1 LNLLNH
7 SPEEKM
13 KPLEKS
19 FWEEAGEL
27 VHLEGMLSKA
37 LLRMHSVA
45 HAEPLQRLLAGYRVT
60 VEKNLAQLSQ
70 TFRLFEVP
78 LREKKN
84 ETAMAL
90 LQKVQ
95 QIILRTGSGAVLDAL
110 ILALC
115 QKTIALKTQSYATIA
130 SWAQALSAE
139 RRDLTS
145 ALNKLLQTEKKAESD
160 FQRLAPACDA
170 AAAAEKLETA
180 RKREHSPAKQP
191 KEPFRAPGDW

>member
-1 LNLLNH
+1 
-7 SPEEKM
+7 M

-45 HAEPLQRLLAGYRVT
+45 HAASFQHLLARYRVV
-60 VEKNLAQLSQ
+60 VENNLSQLSQ
-70 TFRLFEVP
+70 TFQLFEVP

-95 QIILRTGSGAVLDAL
+95 QLILRTGSGPVLDAL
-110 ILALC
+110 LLALC
-115 QKTIALKTQSYATIA
+115 LKTIALKTRSYATIA
-130 SWAQALSAE
+130 GWARVLSAE
-139 RRDLTS
+139 RRDLAAS
-145 ALNKLLQTEKKAESD
+145 LNKLHQAEVRADSD
-160 FQRLAPACDA
+160 FQKLVAQSDL
-170 AAAAEKLETA
+170 AAAAENLERS
-180 RKREHSPAKQP
+180 RKRERTTT
-191 KEPFRAPGDW
+191 KEPFRTRDDW

>member
-1 LNLLNH
+1 
-7 SPEEKM
+7 M

-45 HAEPLQRLLAGYRVT
+45 HADSFKLLLAGYRVE
-60 VEKNLAQLSQ
+60 VEKNLSQLSQ

-84 ETAMAL
+84 ETAIAL

-95 QIILRTGSGAVLDAL
+95 QTILRTGSGPVLDTL
-110 ILALC
+110 LLGLC
-115 QKTIALKTQSYATIA
+115 LKTIGLKTQSYATIA
-130 SWAQALSAE
+130 SWAQALSAQ
-139 RRDLTS
+139 RRDLT
-145 ALNKLLQTEKKAESD
+145 ATLQKLQQTEEKAESD
-160 FQRLAPACDA
+160 FQRLAPEYDI
-170 AAAAEKLETA
+170 AAAAEKLETTE
-180 RKREHSPAKQP
+180 RRHLTTKQP
-191 KEPFRAPGDW
+191 KETFHARGDW

>member
-1 LNLLNH
+1 
-7 SPEEKM
+7 M

-45 HAEPLQRLLAGYRVT
+45 HAESFQQLLAAYRVS
-60 VEKNLAQLSQ
+60 VENNLSQ
-70 TFRLFEVP
+70 LCQTFQLFEVP

-95 QIILRTGSGAVLDAL
+95 QIILRTGSGPVLDTL
-110 ILALC
+110 LLALC
-115 QKTIALKTQSYATIA
+115 LKAIALKTRSYATIA
-130 SWAQALSAE
+130 NWARVLSAE
-139 RRDLTS
+139 RRDLT
-145 ALNKLLQTEKKAESD
+145 ATLTKLHQAETRAESD
-160 FQRLAPACDA
+160 FQRLAPECNKLA
-170 AAAAEKLETA
+170 AAQTLETT
-180 RKREHSPAKQP
+180 RKREGSTS
-191 KEPFRAPGDW
+191 KEPFRARDW

>member
-1 LNLLNH
+1 
-7 SPEEKM
+7 M

-37 LLRMHSVA
+37 LHRMHSAA
-45 HAEPLQRLLAGYRVT
+45 HTESFQHLLARYRVV
-60 VEKNLAQLSQ
+60 VESNLSQLSQ

-90 LQKVQ
+90 MQKVQ
-95 QIILRTGSGAVLDAL
+95 QLLLRTGSGPVLDAL
-110 ILALC
+110 LLALC
-115 QKTIALKTQSYATIA
+115 LKTIALKTRSYAAIA

-139 RRDLTS
+139 RRDLT
-145 ALNKLLQTEKKAESD
+145 ATLNKLHQGEVRADSD
-160 FQRLAPACDA
+160 FQELVPECDLA
-170 AAAAEKLETA
+170 AAGEMLEIS
-180 RKREHSPAKQP
+180 RKREHATT
-191 KEPFRAPGDW
+191 KEPFRTQAAW